1 MEVVS
6 TIINFVII
14 WDRRLGWELLI
25 DWKLGKDSVTEEVST
40 IRNLVVTGAG
50 ILYYMGDWS
59 RVTKMDI
66 NVDRRSGAG

>member
-6 TIINFVII
+6 TIINFVIT
-14 WDRRLGWELLI
+14 WDGRLGWELLI